1 MLGRHQDS
9 KLTAKKLTMKNNM
22 ERQLKEIREQQKETW
37 NKFSSGWKKW
47 DDITMDWLK
56 PMGDEIIRLLHPKN
70 DDIVLDVAA
79 GTGEPGLTI
88 ASVMNGGKVI
98 ITDLAE
104 DMLAIARE
112 NASARGIKNI
122 ETLACDV
129 CQLPFADN
137 TFDAISCRFGFMF
150 FPDMLLAA
158 KEMVRVLKPGGR
170 IATSVWNVPEKN
182 FWVTVTMGAINRNMG
197 LPVPPQDTPG
207 IFRCAKDGLISDL
220 FLQAGLKNISQ
231 KEITGKLN
239 CKTADVY
246 WELITEIAAPVVAG
260 LSKADDEMKAKIKN
274 DVYLALSQKYPDG
287 NILINSSA
295 IVIYGEK

>member
-1 MLGRHQDS
+1 MKQDLE
-9 KLTAKKLTMKNNM
+9 K
-22 ERQLKEIREQQKETW
+22 IREQQKETW
-37 NKFSSGWKKW
+37 NKFSPGWKKW

-70 DDIVLDVAA
+70 NDIVLDVAA

-88 ASVMNGGKVI
+88 ASMMDNGKVI

-104 DMLAIARE
+104 DMLKIARE
-112 NASARGIKNI
+112 NAARRGIKNI

-129 CQLPFADN
+129 CELPFADN

-170 IATSVWNVPEKN
+170 IATSVWNIPEKN
-182 FWVTVTMGAINRNMG
+182 FWVTVTMEAINRNLK
-197 LPVPPQDTPG
+197 LPDPPQGSPG
-207 IFRCAKDGLISDL
+207 IFRCAGNGLISDL

-239 CKTADVY
+239 SKTPDVY
-246 WELITEIAAPVVAG
+246 WNMLTEVAAPVVAG
-260 LSKADDEMKAKIKN
+260 LNKADDEMKAKIKAE
-274 DVYLALSQKYPDG
+274 VFQALDQKYPDG
-287 NILINSSA
+287 NILIDSNA
-295 IVIYGEK
+295 LVIYGEK